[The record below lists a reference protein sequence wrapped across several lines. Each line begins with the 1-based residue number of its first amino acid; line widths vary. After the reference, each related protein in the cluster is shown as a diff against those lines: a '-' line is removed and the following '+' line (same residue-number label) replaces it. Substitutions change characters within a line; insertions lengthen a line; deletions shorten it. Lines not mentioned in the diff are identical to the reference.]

1 MGSCAAPETS
11 SLKTTRS
18 PRLVTWSCPTGLGP
32 ASAGTGGSASNV
44 RLRLARE
51 LLILKK
57 RFREGSRLDRP
68 ARGRLRSPS
77 VAISQAR
84 YCASLRLFHKA
95 AIARHSPSARSVSAV
110 RRLLRRFLRDGRL
123 RWYEP

>member
-18 PRLVTWSCPTGLGP
+18 PRLVTRSCPTGLGP
-32 ASAGTGGSASNV
+32 ALAGTGGSASRV

-84 YCASLRLFHKA
+84 YCS
-95 AIARHSPSARSVSAV
+95 S
-110 RRLLRRFLRDGRL
+110 LRRFHKPEIARQSHTRFILFSSIYRNRSFLDRTDQL
-123 RWYEP
+123 FQF